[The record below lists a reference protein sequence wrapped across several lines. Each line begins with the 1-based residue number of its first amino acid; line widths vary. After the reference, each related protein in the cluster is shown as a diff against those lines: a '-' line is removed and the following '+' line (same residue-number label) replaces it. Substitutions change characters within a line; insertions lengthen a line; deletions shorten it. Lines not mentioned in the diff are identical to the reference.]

1 MHFQKFERLII
12 TNMLIYFYNILKI
25 ILDYNEKLLGQ

>member
-1 MHFQKFERLII
+1 MYFQKFERLII
-12 TNMLIYFYNILKI
+12 TNMPIYFYNILKI

>member
-1 MHFQKFERLII
+1 MYFQKFECLII